1 MKLIIDRLQ
10 EKVVKVLNNFKES
23 QRKIKILEN
32 DLSKINLELSDKKK
46 IIQEMKDKNKIL
58 KLSASLRS
66 GEDTKATKKQINDLM
81 REIDDCINLLN
92 K

>member
-1 MKLIIDRLQ
+1 MI
-10 EKVVKVLNNFKES
+10 
-23 QRKIKILEN
+23 
-32 DLSKINLELSDKKK
+32 KKK